1 MVLAVSSTDIF
12 LILIFNKSKLTCCT
26 HSHPPFCPYHSVLSL
41 ALHHFQLSLI
51 PHLFCLINNIPMKNW
66 CAAFVQV
73 KPKLPDS
80 HWPQI
85 DYCNDS
91 LLCPHWSLKCYILT
105 LMILHHS
112 TRLVM
117 DSLQFCSPLAS
128 IIVLALALCPPF
140 LLLFW
145 FALLLPLCYLIYNQ
159 VLDLC
164 FIS

>member
-91 LLCPHWSLKCYILT
+91 LLCPHWSLNKMLHSHLDDFASLNKISYGFFAILFSFG
-105 LMILHHS
+105 LYNSPSLGPLPSLS
-112 TRLVM
+112 TSFLI
-117 DSLQFCSPLAS
+117 CSIAT
-128 IIVLALALCPPF
+128 F
-140 LLLFW
+140 MLF
-145 FALLLPLCYLIYNQ
+145 
-159 VLDLC
+159 DL
-164 FIS
+164 